1 MVKLNTLTHENID
14 RSYCFD
20 VEMRLHD
27 EDPAMMGLAYGNDF
41 KQVVFDQRLSV
52 AAKYRDL
59 EVVDLHSY
67 LDELIS
73 LAKKSGSVLI
83 AYSTHEQDL
92 LCELLPNRADDISSI
107 YCNANLRKWMK
118 RNFPDQYAEAKE
130 KERRRLVA
138 TKQRRPV
145 KVGLKQL
152 LKMPVVQYAEVSS
165 AGIGSPA
172 KALQYVRTHS
182 DPLTVGA
189 KRKWSSMLTYNR
201 HDVIG
206 MRHLLHFM
214 VDHK

>member
-1 MVKLNTLTHENID
+1 MVKLNTLTHEIID
-14 RSYCFD
+14 QAYCID
-20 VEMRLHD
+20 VEMRQVD
-27 EDPAMMGLAYGNDF
+27 TDPAMMGLAYGNDF
-41 KQVVFDQRLSV
+41 KQVVFDQKLSA

-67 LDELIS
+67 LDDIVS
-73 LAKKSGSVLI
+73 LAKKSDSVLI

-92 LCELLPNRADDISSI
+92 LCELLPNKADDISSI

>member
-14 RSYCFD
+14 RAYCFD
-20 VEMRLHD
+20 VEMRVHD
-27 EDPAMMGLAYGNDF
+27 DTDPAMMGLAYGNDF

-59 EVVDLHSY
+59 EVVDLYSY
-67 LDELIS
+67 LDELIVPS
-73 LAKKSGSVLI
+73 AKKSGSVLI

-92 LCELLPNRADDISSI
+92 LCELLPNRADDISRI

-145 KVGLKQL
+145 KLGLKQL

-172 KALQYVRTHS
+172 KALQYVRT
-182 DPLTVGA
+182 L
-189 KRKWSSMLTYNR
+189 
-201 HDVIG
+201 
-206 MRHLLHFM
+206 F
-214 VDHK
+214 

>member
-1 MVKLNTLTHENID
+1 MINQNTLTHEIID
-14 RSYCFD
+14 RAYCID
-20 VEMRLHD
+20 VEMRKVD
-27 EDPAMMGLAYGNDF
+27 PDPAMMGLAYGNDF
-41 KQVVFDQRLSV
+41 KQVVFDQKLSA

-59 EVVDLHSY
+59 EVVDLDSY
-67 LDELIS
+67 LDDIVS
-73 LAKKSGSVLI
+73 SAMKSDSVLI

-92 LCELLPNRADDISSI
+92 LCELLPSKAADISSI

-118 RNFPDQYAEAKE
+118 RNFPDQYAEAEEKE
-130 KERRRLVA
+130 KRRLVA

-145 KVGLKQL
+145 KMGLKQL
-152 LKMPVVQYAEVSS
+152 LKMPVVQYPEVSS

-172 KALQYVRTHS
+172 KALQYVRTYS